1 MIYAAVFA
9 CGLAVGVGGMA
20 SLVILVWFR
29 EPDTEE
35 LRGED
40 LERAIANLGDKSSV
54 QSSRRPAPER
64 EP

>member
-1 MIYAAVFA
+1 MIYVAVFA
-9 CGLAVGVGGMA
+9 CGLAVGVGGIA

-29 EPDTEE
+29 EPDAEE

-54 QSSRRPAPER
+54 QS
-64 EP
+64 

>member
-40 LERAIANLGDKSSV
+40 LERAVASV
-54 QSSRRPAPER
+54 QS
-64 EP
+64 